1 MPRYTYGAVS
11 VETPLGPTVPTG
23 SPSATTAPRATSK
36 EPRCTS
42 VTEKPSSVPIVTV
55 LPPVGTVPAKETVP
69 LAGAS
74 TGVPVGEPMSIP
86 RCCPAAYGSDP
97 NEKGRRT
104 GPRTGQVQ
112 AQAEVGEA
120 SAARAA
126 HASSRIRRPSVVAR
140 NENTETRVATTPFV
154 VKSGYN
160 DER

>member
-1 MPRYTYGAVS
+1 MPRYTYGTAS
-11 VETPLGPTVPTG
+11 VEIPLGPTVPTG

-42 VTEKPSSVPIVTV
+42 VTEKPSSVWIVTV

-69 LAGAS
+69 PVGAS

-104 GPRTGQVQ
+104 GPRTGQLQ
-112 AQAEVGEA
+112 AQPDDGET

-126 HASSRIRRPSVVAR
+126 HASSRIRRLFFVAI
-140 NENTETRVATTPFV
+140 NENTEARVAMSPVV
-154 VKSGYN
+154 VKSGYK